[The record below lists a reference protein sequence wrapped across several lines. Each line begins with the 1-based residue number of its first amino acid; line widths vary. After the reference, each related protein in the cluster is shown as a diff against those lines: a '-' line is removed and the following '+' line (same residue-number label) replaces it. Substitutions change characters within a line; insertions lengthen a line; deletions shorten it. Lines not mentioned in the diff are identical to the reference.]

1 MYKISEMQALTKKLS
16 VETIMKDD
24 FTHEEIIEMRD
35 SLVWAVGHIKLLRD
49 RKKRLVDTLDD
60 AYTTIQMI

>member
-1 MYKISEMQALTKKLS
+1 MYKISEMKALTKKLS

-24 FTHEEIIEMRD
+24 FTHEEIIELRD
-35 SLVWAVGHIKLLRD
+35 SLVWATAHIKLLRD